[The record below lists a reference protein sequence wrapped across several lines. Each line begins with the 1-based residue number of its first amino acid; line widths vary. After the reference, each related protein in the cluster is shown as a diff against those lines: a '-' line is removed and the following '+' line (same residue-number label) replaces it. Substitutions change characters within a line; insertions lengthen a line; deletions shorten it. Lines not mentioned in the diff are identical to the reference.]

1 MPKPEEYVWI
11 KKWGEMLA
19 SSPSYI
25 RAQQARAAY
34 ADAPLDATYSCHGGG
49 WCTLADVTG
58 ANTRERLGLPPL
70 PPEPTLI
77 EQIYELVRDD
87 PSDLGVRVRV
97 RALIDAAQ
105 K

>member
-11 KKWGEMLA
+11 KKWGELVV
-19 SSPSYI
+19 SGRSYI
-25 RAQQARAAY
+25 RDQQHLAAED
-34 ADAPLDATYSCHGGG
+34 AAPLDAIYARQGGG
-49 WCTLADVTG
+49 WATLDDVTG
-58 ANTRERLGLPPL
+58 ANTRARLGLPPL

-87 PSDLGVRVRV
+87 PSDLGVRVR
-97 RALIDAAQ
+97 ALIDASR